1 MRFLPLKSIVN
12 NQVFWYNSTMFAK
25 KEIPMSA
32 SARAYRQELEYLYA
46 RRSAIDSLIE
56 SLEEY
61 DRSREVARAED
72 SRRQTA

>member
-1 MRFLPLKSIVN
+1 ML
-12 NQVFWYNSTMFAK
+12 AK
-25 KEIPMSA
+25 KKPPVSA
-32 SARAYRQELEYLYA
+32 STGAYRLELDYLYA